1 MGLFDL
7 IAGAIVMKGVRDLLG
22 GNSSSSSSSFNSGGW
37 NSRYDDGYD
46 HYCDCCDDFHDD
58 FDCDMFF

>member
-22 GNSSSSSSSFNSGGW
+22 GNSSSSFNSGGW
-37 NSRYDDGYD
+37 NSRCDNGYD

-58 FDCDMFF
+58 FDSDMFF